1 MQPEEG
7 VFPAMSA
14 GPGFS
19 PAMTGTQTMHL
30 VFPSSQIATRN
41 ALGEVMRAL
50 APLGLDEDRRG
61 SLEILLAETLNNV
74 VEHAYPGE
82 PGGVIEMQCETCD
95 DTLRITVQDRGVA
108 LVNGIPE
115 GLPAELGDR
124 LEDLPEGGFGWFLI
138 RQLSETVT
146 YLRQGD
152 RNNLSLTFPLSD

>member
-1 MQPEEG
+1 
-7 VFPAMSA
+7 
-14 GPGFS
+14 
-19 PAMTGTQTMHL
+19 
-30 VFPSSQIATRN
+30 
-41 ALGEVMRAL
+41 
-50 APLGLDEDRRG
+50 
-61 SLEILLAETLNNV
+61 
-74 VEHAYPGE
+74 
-82 PGGVIEMQCETCD
+82 MQCETCD